1 MKKLLMPL
9 VVLIMAAMLSV
20 VQYYAVTETYKDW
33 MKTTAV
39 ITDIQITDRRRHA
52 GKWIHYYWN
61 YNIDGVTYSG
71 HDFFAYSEQKYMI
84 GDEKEIW
91 YNPADHS
98 ESQHKAHTKRCG
110 LCVIIFT
117 YSNRRSFQTYRRDN
131 QAEAVH
137 QGPYR

>member
-9 VVLIMAAMLSV
+9 AVLIISAFLSV
-20 VQYYAVTETYKDW
+20 MQYYAVTETYKDW

-98 ESQHKAHTKRCG
+98 ESQFSKPSAELEVCIPFFLAVPISLGVYSIQAKREKH
-110 LCVIIFT
+110 F
-117 YSNRRSFQTYRRDN
+117 
-131 QAEAVH
+131 
-137 QGPYR
+137 

>member
-1 MKKLLMPL
+1 MKRFLMPL
-9 VVLIMAAMLSV
+9 VVLIMASMLSV

-33 MKTTAV
+33 KNTTAV

-98 ESQHKAHTKRCG
+98 ESQFSKPSAKLEVYIPFFIALPISLGVYSIQAKREKY
-110 LCVIIFT
+110 F
-117 YSNRRSFQTYRRDN
+117 
-131 QAEAVH
+131 
-137 QGPYR
+137 

>member
-20 VQYYAVTETYKDW
+20 IQYYAVTETYKDW

-39 ITDIQITDRRRHA
+39 LTDIQITDRRRHS
-52 GKWIHYYWN
+52 GKWIHYYW
-61 YNIDGVTYSG
+61 
-71 HDFFAYSEQKYMI
+71 
-84 GDEKEIW
+84 
-91 YNPADHS
+91 
-98 ESQHKAHTKRCG
+98 KAHTKKVWALRYH
-110 LCVIIFT
+110 FT
-117 YSNRRSFQTYRRDN
+117 YSNRRSFQTYHRDN